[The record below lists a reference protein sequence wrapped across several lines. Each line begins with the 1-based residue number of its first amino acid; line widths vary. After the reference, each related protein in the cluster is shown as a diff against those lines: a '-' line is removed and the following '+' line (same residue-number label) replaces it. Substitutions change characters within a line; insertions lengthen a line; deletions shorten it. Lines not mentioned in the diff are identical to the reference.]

1 MKKFTGVA
9 YGRFSIALCAILL
22 PIALLVVWFGQ
33 LFVAPVAHGA
43 TCGASTNFITTWKTD
58 NPGSSNSTSITLTAD
73 PVSFNYNIDW
83 DNDGVMDE
91 TLASPNT
98 SVTHDF
104 GTPGT
109 YTIQICGSYPY
120 INWDYSDD
128 QEKLIRVNQWG
139 DNAWTTM
146 ADAFYGA
153 SNMTITA
160 TDTPDLSSVTNAS
173 NMFRNASSFNQ
184 DISGWD
190 VSNIQNFTN
199 MFSGASSFNQD
210 ISGWEVGG
218 ATNMAAM
225 FAGASSFNQDIG
237 EWDVSSVTSMNLMFA
252 GFNYYAVGLD
262 AYFTNYPMAF
272 NQDISGWNTGQVSST
287 QWMFATDADTRM
299 RDLFE
304 GSGYTV
310 HVSNNAQSH
319 AFSQSLGSW
328 DVSNVTV
335 MSDMLSGAPLSA
347 AEYDSTLAG
356 WSAQTLQDDVEFGA
370 VGLKYCSGGTAR
382 ANMVSTYSWVISDGG
397 VNCLDLNPTSN
408 LTDIDVATGVAPVN
422 PDSTQRLIRLLKNDL
437 PLAQANVMFDNA
449 IDWRDVDGGTDS
461 ANYKSV
467 ISGLA
472 SADAVVG
479 SHTLFV
485 PRASTHGAV
494 VICPH
499 AQTLEQVSA
508 NCTNATVMTSAD
520 SNVSVVTIGGDSYW
534 RVSGLTGTGG
544 ISVPSAP
551 NTGWSPVPLPVF
563 VIISGLGLVVMGV
576 SIRRISRKRA
586 LV

>member
-1 MKKFTGVA
+1 MKKFTDLA
-9 YGRFSIALCAILL
+9 YGRYSMV
-22 PIALLVVWFGQ
+22 LLVILFPVALFLVWSSQ
-33 LFVAPVAHGA
+33 LFVAPIVHGA

-128 QEKLIRVNQWG
+128 QEKLVRVNQWG

-160 TDTPDLSSVTNAS
+160 SDTPDLSSVTDAS
-173 NMFRNASSFNQ
+173 NMFRDASSFNQ

-199 MFSGASSFNQD
+199 MFAGATSFNQD
-210 ISGWEVGG
+210 IGGWNVSG
-218 ATNMAAM
+218 ANNMAAM
-225 FAGASSFNQDIG
+225 FAGASSFNQDISSWNVG
-237 EWDVSSVTSMNLMFA
+237 SVTSMNLMFA
-252 GFNYYAVGLD
+252 GYNYYTVGLD

-272 NQDISGWNTGQVSST
+272 NQDISGWDTGQVSSM
-287 QWMFATDADTRM
+287 QWMFANDADTRM
-299 RDLFE
+299 RTLFE
-304 GSGYTV
+304 GFGYTV
-310 HVSNNAQSH
+310 HVSNSAQAH
-319 AFSQSLGSW
+319 AFSQEVGGF
-328 DVSNVTV
+328 DVSNVLA
-335 MSDMLSGAPLSA
+335 MNDMLSGSSLSA
-347 AEYDSTLAG
+347 AEYDQTLAG
-356 WSAQTLQDDVEFGA
+356 WSAQVLQDDVELGA
-370 VGLKYCSGGTAR
+370 LGLKYCSGGTAR
-382 ANMVSTYSWVISDGG
+382 ADIISTYSWVISDGG
-397 VNCLDLNPTSN
+397 VNCLDLDPNSS
-408 LTDIDVATGVAPVN
+408 LTGVDVSTGLALIN
-422 PDSTQRLIRLLKNDL
+422 PDSTQHTVRLFKNGS
-437 PLAQANVMFDNA
+437 PLAQANVFFDNA
-449 IDWRDVDGGTDS
+449 IDWRDVDGGVDS

-508 NCTNATVMTSAD
+508 NCTDATVVTSAD
-520 SNVSVVTIGGDSYW
+520 SNVSVVTIGGGSYW
-534 RVSGLTGTGG
+534 RVNGLTGTGG

-563 VIISGLGLVVMGV
+563 VIISGLGLIVMGV